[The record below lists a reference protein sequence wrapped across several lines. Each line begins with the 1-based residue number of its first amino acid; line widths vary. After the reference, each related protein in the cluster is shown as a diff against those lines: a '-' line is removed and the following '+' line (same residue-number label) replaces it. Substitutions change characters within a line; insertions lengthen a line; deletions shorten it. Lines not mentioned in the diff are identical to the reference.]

1 MAISSTQMVTTSTK
15 QLSVESAAV
24 EGGSKDATQSTA
36 IIESLWIPIGRGTR
50 SVILVVQP
58 GRSTL
63 NIARIDLD
71 PPEK

>member
-1 MAISSTQMVTTSTK
+1 VTSSAK
-15 QLSVESAAV
+15 QLSVESAPV
-24 EGGSKDATQSTA
+24 EGGAKDATQSTA
-36 IIESLWIPIGRGTR
+36 IVESLWIPIGRGTG